1 MTVTGKSTDE
11 VRQETTSSPLSAA
24 PTTGDVPTA
33 VVVVGLAIAIRWLA
47 RALFRLLSR
56 PL

>member
-1 MTVTGKSTDE
+1 MVGEPTDE
-11 VRQETTSSPLSAA
+11 VRPETTSSPLSVA